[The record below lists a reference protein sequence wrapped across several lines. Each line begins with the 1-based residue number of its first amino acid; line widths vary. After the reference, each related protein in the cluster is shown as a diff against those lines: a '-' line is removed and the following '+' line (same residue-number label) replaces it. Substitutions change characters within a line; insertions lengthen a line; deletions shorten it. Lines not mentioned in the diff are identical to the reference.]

1 MEKFDLEELVMG
13 IIVNAGTSRSLCFE
27 ALHLAKAGDF
37 DAAQTKLTEARAA
50 ANEAHA
56 VQTQLIEHDQGE
68 GKVQMNLVLVH
79 AQDHL
84 MTSMLCRELVEE
96 MIELHKRLS

>member
-1 MEKFDLEELVMG
+1 MKELDLEELVMG
-13 IIVNAGTSRSLCFE
+13 IIVNAGIARSLSYE
-27 ALHLAKAGDF
+27 ALQSAKKGDF
-37 DAAQTKLTEARAA
+37 DKAEDHLEHARNA

-56 VQTQLIEHDQGE
+56 VQTQLIEQDQGE
-68 GKVQMNLVLVH
+68 GKVQMTLVLVH

-96 MIELHKRLS
+96 MIQVYKRVG